1 MLSIRKNEF
10 KFLERLSKS
19 DLIRGKIEV
28 EKIEFP
34 HSTALKKDGIN
45 ELLIR
50 LQQDEIKHQNR
61 IKGK

>member
-1 MLSIRKNEF
+1 M
-10 KFLERLSKS
+10 
-19 DLIRGKIEV
+19 

-45 ELLIR
+45 KLLIR